1 LILAPSAQ
9 AEIQSRREVNIMPT
23 ARKKETVKELE
34 QLFEN
39 SEVLIF
45 TDYRGLR
52 VADITNLRRQL
63 RDKGVEYHVSKNT
76 LTTLAARNAGL
87 EELEA
92 MLDGPTAIAFLG
104 DDIPGAAKVL
114 ADFARTSSILQIRGG
129 MVGRTQ
135 LSADQVSDL
144 QKILPREQYI
154 AKIMGSLQSPM
165 AGMVGVLS
173 GVLRSVLNVMQ
184 ARVTQMKEQGLDGE
198 AAPAPEAEA
207 TAEVPT
213 AQVAEGAPATEAAPV
228 AEAPVAEAPVEVAAE
243 APAEAAPEAT
253 TVETEIEAPTET
265 ATDTEAAV
273 EEAPAA
279 ETASEAT
286 EEPEA

>member
-1 LILAPSAQ
+1 
-9 AEIQSRREVNIMPT
+9 MPT
-23 ARKKETVKELE
+23 ARKKETVKEL
-34 QLFEN
+34 QDLFEK

-52 VADITNLRRQL
+52 VADITSLRRQL

-104 DDIPGAAKVL
+104 DDISGAAKVL
-114 ADFARTSSILQIRGG
+114 ADFARTSRILQIRGG
-129 MVGRTQ
+129 MVGRTH
-135 LSADQVSDL
+135 LSADQVGDL

-154 AKIMGSLQSPM
+154 AKVMGSLQSPM

-184 ARVTQMKEQGLDGE
+184 ARVTQMKEQGLEGE
-198 AAPAPEAEA
+198 SAPAP
-207 TAEVPT
+207 
-213 AQVAEGAPATEAAPV
+213 G
-228 AEAPVAEAPVEVAAE
+228 AE
-243 APAEAAPEAT
+243 APAEALVAQAAPAAEVAEVTEASTAEAPVEAVAEASTEAAPEA
-253 TVETEIEAPTET
+253 ETAEVEAPTES
-265 ATDTEAAV
+265 ATETEAEVEA

-279 ETASEAT
+279 EEAAGPG